1 MKLAAFTFAATGIFA
16 AALTLFRVDY
26 ECRPYTPDDECR
38 LGAYEVRLY
47 SYSRTPHAVA
57 EAACV
62 IDKGS
67 RYEARRAW
75 FHTRHRAD
83 FSRPRSNFQKPARV
97 LTTILP
103 KSAGSNS

>member
-1 MKLAAFTFAATGIFA
+1 MKLAAFIFAATGVYA

-47 SYSRTPHAVA
+47 SHSRTPHAVA

-83 FSRPRSNFQKPARV
+83 FFEAALEFPKTRKGFDDEFTEICRV
-97 LTTILP
+97 E
-103 KSAGSNS
+103 